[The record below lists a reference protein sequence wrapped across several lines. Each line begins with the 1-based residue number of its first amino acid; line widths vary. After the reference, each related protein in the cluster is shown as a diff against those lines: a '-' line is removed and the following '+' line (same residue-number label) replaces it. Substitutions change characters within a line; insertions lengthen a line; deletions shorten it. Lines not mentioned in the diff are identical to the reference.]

1 MKSACEIAFVNM
13 SSITLRLKGRDE
25 IVKHAKNDTS
35 IEIDPTNFSNLI
47 FIQNLIL
54 RFKSA
59 YVAAS

>member
-1 MKSACEIAFVNM
+1 M

-35 IEIDPTNFSNLI
+35 IEIDPTNFANLI